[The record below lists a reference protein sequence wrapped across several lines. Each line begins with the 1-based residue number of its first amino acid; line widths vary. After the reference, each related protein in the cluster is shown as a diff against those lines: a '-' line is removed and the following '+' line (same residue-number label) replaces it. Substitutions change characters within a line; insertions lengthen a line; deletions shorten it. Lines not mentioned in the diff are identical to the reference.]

1 MVKRLCKLNRHE
13 IRTSMG
19 EIQQWVMEPNYVC
32 GACARSSADKSHLCK
47 PQALKTQSPQR
58 LTTSLSAT
66 TPGIAGIEELSF
78 ILTKKMLK
86 KQKKYQKKLAKV
98 LKKQRKLMK
107 KQQAL
112 QGKFTELNL
121 ALPIEDRHFAQFH

>member
-19 EIQQWVMEPNYVC
+19 EIQQWVMELNYVC

-47 PQALKTQSPQR
+47 PQVLKTQSPQC

-66 TPGIAGIEELSF
+66 TPGIEEPSF

-86 KQKKYQKKLAKV
+86 NQKKYQKKLAKV

>member
-1 MVKRLCKLNRHE
+1 MVKRLCKLNRHD

-19 EIQQWVMEPNYVC
+19 EIQQWVIEPKYVC
-32 GACARSSADKSHLCK
+32 GACARSSSDKSHLCK

-58 LTTSLSAT
+58 PTTSLSAT
-66 TPGIAGIEELSF
+66 APRIDTPSL
-78 ILTKKMLK
+78 ILTKKTRK

-112 QGKFTELNL
+112 QRQFTELNL
-121 ALPIEDRHFAQFH
+121 TLPIEELNLAQFH